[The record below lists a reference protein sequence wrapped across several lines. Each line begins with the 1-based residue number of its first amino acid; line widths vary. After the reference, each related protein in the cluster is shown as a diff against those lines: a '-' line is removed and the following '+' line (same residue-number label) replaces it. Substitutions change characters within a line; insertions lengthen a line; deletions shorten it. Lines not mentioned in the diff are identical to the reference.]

1 MTRASGFA
9 PIIGVTVKPTAL
21 LAGVIALVFAL
32 GGCGGGDSPTLAG
45 TGRAHEPG
53 AAPVL
58 HAPALFSIERRRGDA
73 AIGETLTVAGDGSG
87 TIVRAGGGGGRRT
100 ETCHFATPLM
110 HWFRREAPPIPGPP
124 TPKPR
129 RVEKPAIYMLT
140 RGGRHAVFIDGAIPA
155 SVQPFVARVK
165 GVLSGRWGDCVT
177 VRAQR

>member
-9 PIIGVTVKPTAL
+9 PIMCVTVKPTAL
-21 LAGVIALVFAL
+21 LAGVTALVLAL
-32 GGCGGGDSPTLAG
+32 GGCGGGDSPALAG

-58 HAPALFSIERRRGDA
+58 RAPALFSIERRRGDA

-100 ETCHFATPLM
+100 ETCHFGAPLLNL
-110 HWFRREAPPIPGPP
+110 FRHEAAPLPAPA

-129 RVEKPAIYMLT
+129 RVENPAVYMLP
-140 RGGRHAVFIDGAIPA
+140 REGRHAVFIDGAIPA
-155 SVQPFVARVK
+155 SV
-165 GVLSGRWGDCVT
+165 
-177 VRAQR
+177 